1 MSTQKG
7 QNNCPHCHAAL
18 APKGAAPFSQPSPAQ
33 QALLEYVSPLDG
45 PDRVKALKL
54 VHDIVVYH
62 SEEILDGEEKRALYQ
77 VKVLWD
83 LIEDTFQKG

>member
-1 MSTQKG
+1 MSTHDG
-7 QNNCPHCHAAL
+7 QNHCPHCHAAL
-18 APKGAAPFSQPSPAQ
+18 VPKGAHKISQPSPAQ

-62 SEEILDGEEKRALYQ
+62 SEEILDGEEKQALYQ

-83 LIEDTFQKG
+83 